1 MILQV
6 GADSLLI
13 MDNIHT
19 NAAQMVGRANA
30 RQHQNLRRSKRACG
44 QNDSAACLDR
54 ALLASALANDNAC
67 GASVFD
73 DDLFG
78 QCAGNDF
85 HPVACR
91 FDIGARGGPAFT
103 TLLRD
108 LIQAK
113 AVLCRAVEVVIDRQ
127 LQFRCRFDEGKA
139 AGLWPALVRNRK
151 RSA

>member
-6 GADSLLI
+6 GADGLFV
-13 MDNIHT
+13 MNDIHT
-19 NAAQMVGRANA
+19 DAAQMVGGANA
-30 RQHQNLRRSKRACG
+30 RQHQYLRRSKCACG
-44 QNDSAACLDR
+44 QNNRAACLNR
-54 ALLASALANDNAC
+54 AFFASALANDNAC

-78 QCAGNDF
+78 QCAGDDF

-91 FDIGARGGPAFT
+91 FDIGARGGPAFA

-113 AVLCRAVEVVIDRQ
+113 AVLRRAVEVIIDRQ
-127 LQFRCRFDEGKA
+127 LQFGSRFDEGKA
-139 AGLWPALVRNRK
+139 AGLWPALVRNRQ